1 MGFFDFIKV
10 SSRSV
15 RGRGVGVGVG
25 VGEVG
30 EDHGDVVFLTAPR
43 VVVASFYGA
52 EMALSSDLR
61 DFLYHA
67 VAESASWP
75 LGGCSW
81 SW

>member
-1 MGFFDFIKV
+1 MY
-10 SSRSV
+10 SRFCYQF
-15 RGRGVGVGVG
+15 G
-25 VGEVG
+25 GEWCVMLALKEAG
-30 EDHGDVVFLTAPR
+30 DHGDVVFLTAPR